1 MSNTV
6 KKLVLEDMHRIGR
19 NESWFADMAK
29 EGLHLKKFGRVFAE
43 FEKGEPRHMKYRID
57 ILENAPEPEQLLVY
71 QDSGWD
77 FVASTGNFYIFSSPE
92 SRNAKEIHTDPIEQS
107 YTLEYLQQKMKKSV
121 IAVAACMLLFF
132 GMMYFVIFHD
142 ATPVLSLVKGHRIQ
156 QIILVILESYVF
168 YIVLRSYFAI
178 RALKQSL
185 SQGVPLNHSENW
197 KQSRRYHVVVTIVIY
212 VIALLTIVQPIMLI
226 ATQKAY
232 TLPEHPVSSI
242 PAVRLA
248 EIEQTPGLIRESGR
262 IRDDVDFLN
271 SVEYQR
277 TLLAPL
283 QYEINEHGI
292 VPDEL
297 WDDGSGEY
305 GPSVRTYYYQLT
317 SDWFADGLIKD
328 LIRRYNYRFYEDT
341 SSTEYTEQVQD
352 SYFDR
357 LYVFEKHDEINK
369 QIYASVGNIVIF
381 VNYYGNA
388 DSDHIIDKTREMLMN
403 HSLH

>member
-6 KKLVLEDMHRIGR
+6 KKLVLEDMYRIGR
-19 NESWFADMAK
+19 NESWFSDMARQ
-29 EGLHLKKFGRVFAE
+29 GLHLKKFGRVFAK
-43 FEKGEPRHMKYRID
+43 FEKGEPRNMKYRID
-57 ILENAPEPEQLLVY
+57 ILKRFPDQEQLFVY

-168 YIVLRSYFAI
+168 YIILRNYFAI
-178 RALKQSL
+178 RTLKQSL
-185 SQGVPLNHSENW
+185 SQGVPLNHREDW
-197 KQSRRYHVVVTIVIY
+197 KQPRRYHIIVTIVIY
-212 VIALLTIVQPIMLI
+212 VIALLTIIQPIMLI

-232 TLPEHPVSSI
+232 TLPEDSVPAI
-242 PAVRLA
+242 PAIRLA
-248 EIEQTPGLIRESGR
+248 EIERNPALIRENGR
-262 IRDDVDFLN
+262 MRDGVDFLN
-271 SVEYQR
+271 SVEYSWSPM
-277 TLLAPL
+277 APL

-305 GPSVRTYYYQLT
+305 SPSVRTYYYQLT

-357 LYVFEKHDEINK
+357 LYVFEDDGEINK

-388 DSDHIIDKTREMLMN
+388 DSDHIIDKTREMLIN